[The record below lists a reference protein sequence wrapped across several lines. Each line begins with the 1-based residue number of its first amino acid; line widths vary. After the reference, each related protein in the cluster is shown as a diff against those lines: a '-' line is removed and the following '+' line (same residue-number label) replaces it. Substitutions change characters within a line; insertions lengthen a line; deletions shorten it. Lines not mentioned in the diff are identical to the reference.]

1 MGYEQS
7 ALVVRHRVADTPRLR
22 ATKLY
27 IKVKGQ
33 VQVQVQGTIR
43 GDLTSG
49 LRFVDQALRL
59 AVQASNLSLQE
70 RGLNKAAPGCCNT
83 TLLCPTCH
91 EYWLRAI
98 IGTR

>member
-1 MGYEQS
+1 MSKAPSSFDTASRTLQGY
-7 ALVVRHRVADTPRLR
+7 ALR
-22 ATKLY
+22 AMKLY

-49 LRFVDQALRL
+49 LRFVDQAFGL

-70 RGLNKAAPGCCNT
+70 RGPVQASPGRCNT

-98 IGTR
+98 VGTR